1 MWPFLMDR
9 PRQNYILQPGR
20 ECDDNLH
27 GLAITFGR
35 IVSNAL
41 TDPLAWLGGF
51 LVGAFTYLVGPG
63 PAFYALWIAVAMD
76 LISRLMCESVNHG
89 GFLKAVKEGHIRSDK
104 ALSGAKLK
112 ITAYFFM
119 CVFAA
124 QIEKF
129 PYDYA
134 YLASSVIYGIFFFVE
149 LESTCENFLEA
160 GVEEFSWLK
169 RFSRRKLEKI
179 IEEEG
184 IATDITTKEG
194 GGNEQGPI

>member
-1 MWPFLMDR
+1 M
-9 PRQNYILQPGR
+9 Y
-20 ECDDNLH
+20 
-27 GLAITFGR
+27 GLATTFGK

-63 PAFYALWIAVAMD
+63 PAFYALWIAVACD
-76 LISRLMCESVNHG
+76 LASRLITESVNHG
-89 GFLKAVKEGHIRSDK
+89 GFWKAIKEGHIQSDK
-104 ALSGAKLK
+104 ALRGAKLK
-112 ITAYFFM
+112 IPAYFFM

-129 PYDYA
+129 PYEYA

-160 GVEEFSWLK
+160 GVEEFGWLK
-169 RFSRRKLEKI
+169 RFSRRKLEKLV
-179 IEEEG
+179 EEEG
-184 IATDITTKEG
+184 VSRIEG
-194 GGNEQGPI
+194 DDYGNKPPI

>member
-1 MWPFLMDR
+1 M
-9 PRQNYILQPGR
+9 QGI
-20 ECDDNLH
+20 
-27 GLAITFGR
+27 IVTFGK

-41 TDPLAWLGGF
+41 TDPLAWLVGF
-51 LVGAFTYLVGPG
+51 LAGAFTYLVGPG
-63 PAFYALWIAVAMD
+63 PAFYALWIAVACD
-76 LISRLMCESVNHG
+76 LLSRLITESVNHG
-89 GFLKAVKEGHIRSDK
+89 GFFKAIKEGHIQSDK
-104 ALSGAKLK
+104 AFRGAKLK
-112 ITAYFFM
+112 IPAYFFM

-129 PYDYA
+129 PYEYA

-179 IEEEG
+179 VEEEG
-184 IATDITTKEG
+184 VNLREG
-194 GGNEQGPI
+194 DSYDKPPI

>member
-1 MWPFLMDR
+1 M
-9 PRQNYILQPGR
+9 QGI
-20 ECDDNLH
+20 
-27 GLAITFGR
+27 IVTFGK

-41 TDPLAWLGGF
+41 TDPLAWLVGF
-51 LVGAFTYLVGPG
+51 LAGAFTYLVGPG
-63 PAFYALWIAVAMD
+63 PAFYALWIAVACD
-76 LISRLMCESVNHG
+76 LLSRLITESVNHG
-89 GFLKAVKEGHIRSDK
+89 GFFKAIKEGHIQSDK
-104 ALSGAKLK
+104 AFRGAKLK
-112 ITAYFFM
+112 IPAYFFM

-129 PYDYA
+129 PYEYA

-179 IEEEG
+179 VEEEG
-184 IATDITTKEG
+184 VNPREG
-194 GGNEQGPI
+194 DNYDKPPI

>member
-1 MWPFLMDR
+1 MNEFMS
-9 PRQNYILQPGR
+9 
-20 ECDDNLH
+20 
-27 GLAITFGR
+27 TFGK
-35 IVSNAL
+35 ITLSAL

-63 PAFYALWIAVAMD
+63 PAFYALWIAVACD
-76 LISRLMCESVNHG
+76 LASRLITESVNHG
-89 GFLKAVKEGHIRSDK
+89 GFFKAIKEGHIQSDK
-104 ALSGAKLK
+104 ALRGAKLK
-112 ITAYFFM
+112 IPAYFFM

-129 PYDYA
+129 PYEYA

-169 RFSRRKLEKI
+169 RFSRRKLEKLV
-179 IEEEG
+179 EEEG
-184 IATDITTKEG
+184 VSRIEG
-194 GGNEQGPI
+194 DEYGNKPPI

>member
-1 MWPFLMDR
+1 MNEFMS
-9 PRQNYILQPGR
+9 
-20 ECDDNLH
+20 
-27 GLAITFGR
+27 TFGK
-35 IVSNAL
+35 ITLSAL

-63 PAFYALWIAVAMD
+63 PAFYALWIAVACD
-76 LISRLMCESVNHG
+76 LLSRLITESVNHG
-89 GFLKAVKEGHIRSDK
+89 GFFKAIKEGHIQSDK
-104 ALSGAKLK
+104 AFRGAKLK
-112 ITAYFFM
+112 IPAYFFI
-119 CVFAA
+119 CIFAA

-129 PYDYA
+129 PYEYA

-179 IEEEG
+179 VEEEG
-184 IATDITTKEG
+184 INPREG
-194 GGNEQGPI
+194 DSYDKPPI